1 MIDGQKWRYSIV
13 KVYVDDMNT
22 IVLLS
27 RTIVIYIN
35 RMLYTIYIGKG
46 SYINSFKN
54 DKAMR
59 I

>member
-1 MIDGQKWRYSIV
+1 MIDGQRWRYSIV

-54 DKAMR
+54 DKTMR